1 MKKIV
6 MLVIVNVLISVAAA
20 VATPDTRELIKIA
33 HTTIFFAMLLSL
45 LAVGLRRSWKEIS
58 VKEVK

>member
-1 MKKIV
+1 MIKI
-6 MLVIVNVLISVAAA
+6 IIFVLINVVISVVAA
-20 VATPDTRELIKIA
+20 VVTPDTRELIKIA
-33 HTTIFFAMLLSL
+33 YTTTFFAMLLSL